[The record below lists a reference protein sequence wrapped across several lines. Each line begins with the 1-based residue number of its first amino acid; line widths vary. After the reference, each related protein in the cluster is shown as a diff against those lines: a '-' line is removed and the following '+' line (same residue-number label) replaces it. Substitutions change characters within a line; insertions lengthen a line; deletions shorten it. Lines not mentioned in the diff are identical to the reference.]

1 MSQTHQAAAAEAH
14 GYHLGIAEA
23 GKCFALKG
31 DHREALRHYRE
42 AIRLAVSSSAP
53 EVFFRHYCQCVLES
67 LELTGQFQEVIEYC
81 AKADAYYEQIGT
93 QRQLHGK
100 DHASILERQ
109 GLVHAK
115 QGEREAALHCLEKA
129 RLLAGADKLA
139 LTEQVYGWLRRG
151 MVPDVARLTAAQRK
165 HQYFTVRAE
174 QVDARRARPLAPDNG
189 ANHHRGPNPFSI
201 SD

>member
-1 MSQTHQAAAAEAH
+1 MNHAQQAAKPETH

-42 AIRLAVSSSAP
+42 AIRLAVSSAAP

-67 LELTGQFQEVIEYC
+67 LELTGQFGEVIEYC
-81 AKADAYYEQIGT
+81 EKADAYYEQIGA
-93 QRQLHGK
+93 QRKLHGR
-100 DHASILERQ
+100 DHASILERL
-109 GLVHAK
+109 GMIYAK
-115 QGEREAALHCLEKA
+115 QGEREAAIASLEKA
-129 RLLAGADKLA
+129 RTLAGSERLA

-174 QVDARRARPLAPDNG
+174 QVDARRARPLAADSG
-189 ANHHRGPNPFSI
+189 ANRRGSNPFDI